1 MTSIKRHLNPWLAL
15 VGMLAGACT
24 MFALPAIASA
34 HWCVY
39 PPLSQPFLS
48 WGDQNEYAAV
58 PGQWYDSFQGWR
70 WTLTGGASVMT
81 TTLQDGSTGDVLD
94 LPSGSQAVSPVMC
107 VNSSFT
113 TMRTMIQD
121 VTGDEG
127 VEAYVSYL
135 GDYGWSAPTDI
146 GNLNSQA
153 NSWAPSSPL
162 GLQPSAGDWQYA
174 QFTLIAGGRSSE
186 FQIYNVYVDPY
197 SK

>member
-15 VGMLAGACT
+15 AGVLAGACT

-34 HWCVY
+34 HWCVT

-58 PGQWYDSFQGWR
+58 PGQWYDNFPGWR
-70 WTLTGGASVMT
+70 WTLTGGASVTT
-81 TTLQDGSTGDVLD
+81 TTLQDGSTGEVLD

-107 VNSSFT
+107 VNSSYT
-113 TMRTMIQD
+113 TVRTMVQD
-121 VTGDEG
+121 VTGNEG

-135 GDYGWSAPTDI
+135 GNDGWSAPIDI

-162 GLQPSAGDWQYA
+162 GLQPGDDWQYA
-174 QFTLIAGGRSSE
+174 QFTFIPGGQSSE